1 MIGISKNREKH
12 IFEVARLMYKQ
23 AKAIG
28 WDEEKCREMFTLGL
42 VHDLGYEFCEKQEE
56 HPAVGGTLLRFQGYK
71 YWREVK
77 YHGMLTSDYSSPELD
92 LLNKSD
98 ICVDSLGNIVTAEER
113 LNDIGKRY
121 GYDSSQYKDALILAE
136 KLKLI

>member
-1 MIGISKNREKH
+1 
-12 IFEVARLMYKQ
+12 
-23 AKAIG
+23 
-28 WDEEKCREMFTLGL
+28 
-42 VHDLGYEFCEKQEE
+42 
-56 HPAVGGTLLRFQGYK
+56 
-71 YWREVK
+71 
-77 YHGMLTSDYSSPELD
+77 MLTSDYSSPELD

-113 LNDIGKRY
+113 LNDIGERY